1 MFASGVRVSLY
12 LRVGLQ
18 VDSNMKKK
26 SLFFGGLIT
35 GVASG
40 VILSQTWK
48 VLVKEGIKK
57 GILAGRKI
65 REVSQQAME
74 DVEDI
79 AAEAAEEVADSD
91 QRRKVGS

>member
-1 MFASGVRVSLY
+1 
-12 LRVGLQ
+12 
-18 VDSNMKKK
+18 MKKK
-26 SLFFGGLIT
+26 SLFLGGIIT

-40 VILSQTWK
+40 VVLSQTWK
-48 VLVKEGIKK
+48 VLMKEGIKA

-79 AAEAAEEVADSD
+79 AAEAAQEVVEHD
-91 QRRKVGS
+91 QRRNVGS